1 MLTLP
6 LFNTSL
12 QYLCPTVDTRHR
24 SACLVSALHE
34 CPHWRVFGDLLRLTH
49 CIRGTRRCQ
58 LCQPPRCAGHLTAA
72 TWGAAPATTPAPG
85 TGWSG
90 GTLTQPRLFL
100 RALIKYLNWNQ
111 FFFFTF
117 GMHIFIHTQM
127 QNIVPLSPI
136 WASVR
141 QLGYVLPCWSNFH
154 TIANSTPDF
163 DFVDQSYYTILYIV
177 YTLHIWSHDAFMS
190 EEVSYSLI

>member
-12 QYLCPTVDTRHR
+12 QYLCPTVDSRHR
-24 SACLVSALHE
+24 SACLASALHE

-49 CIRGTRRCQ
+49 CIPAPAAVSAVSAPAVRRTPDC
-58 LCQPPRCAGHLTAA
+58 GHLRSGSCYHA
-72 TWGAAPATTPAPG
+72 APG
-85 TGWSG
+85 TGC
-90 GTLTQPRLFL
+90 LFL

-111 FFFFTF
+111 NYFFITF
-117 GMHIFIHTQM
+117 GMHIFIHTQL

-163 DFVDQSYYTILYIV
+163 DFVDQSYYKV

-190 EEVSYSLI
+190 EEVSYSLIYIVNRYFYTE